1 MPSTPRRLL
10 RLLRLCAAASASVLI
25 LVLGRSLALAAD
37 GGSGQAAAHS
47 DPMAI
52 VLLAAALVIALAVI
66 GRGAA
71 GRFDQP
77 DVLGELLI
85 GIVIGNI
92 GYQFGLP
99 VFAVIM
105 HLHEAGALFHEVWTT
120 GATVTEAATHLFG
133 EAAARP
139 ETGIG
144 LFVQAAEASDSAW
157 LLVGLTLWLF
167 SNIGIILLLFQVG
180 LESSVR
186 EMRHVGGR
194 ALAVAV
200 VGVVLPMVLGYGISA
215 VLVPGAPASTHLFV
229 GATLT
234 ATSVG
239 ITARVFSDLGRLQSR
254 EAQIILGA
262 AVIDDVLGLIV
273 LAVVV
278 GIVTTGGLV
287 LGEAVRIVVIS
298 LVFLGGVLILGPHV
312 VRAGLPA
319 FRALDRSRA
328 KLLYPLA
335 LCFVLSWMASYIGLA
350 AIVGAFAAGIII
362 EEAIFAE
369 PDPGDQQTLAD
380 LVRPLEAVFAP
391 VFFVVMGM
399 QVNLRAFLDLHV
411 LMLASALIV
420 CAVGGKVVAGAV
432 AGSDVDRATVGL
444 GMVPRGEVG
453 LIFANVGRGLGVM
466 DEALFGAIV
475 VMVVV
480 TTLITPFT
488 LRWSLARGRA
498 RTETP

>member
-1 MPSTPRRLL
+1 MSHIIA
-10 RLLRLCAAASASVLI
+10 RLCRIGAVSMAAL
-25 LVLGRSLALAAD
+25 LVLALAQGLARGAED
-37 GGSGQAAAHS
+37 GGGESAGHS

-52 VLLAAALVIALAVI
+52 VLLAAALVIVLAVI

-71 GRFDQP
+71 GRCNQP

-92 GYQFGLP
+92 GYQMGLP

-105 HLHEAGALFHEVWTT
+105 HLHEAGALFHEVWST
-120 GATVTEAATHLFG
+120 GTTVTEAATRLFG
-133 EAAARP
+133 PAATQPGTGMADFVEAAS
-139 ETGIG
+139 
-144 LFVQAAEASDSAW
+144 SDDNAW
-157 LLVGLTLWLF
+157 LLVGLALWLF
-167 SNIGIILLLFQVG
+167 SNVGIILLLFQVG
-180 LESSVR
+180 LESSVG

-194 ALAVAV
+194 ALAVAI
-200 VGVVLPMVLGYGISA
+200 VGVVLPMGLGYGISA
-215 VLVPGAPASTHLFV
+215 LLVSDAPASTHLFV

-239 ITARVFSDLGRLQSR
+239 ITARVLSDLGRLHTD
-254 EAQIILGA
+254 EAKIILGA

-278 GIVTTGGLV
+278 GIVTTGDVV
-287 LGEAVRIVVIS
+287 LGEVARIVIIS
-298 LVFLGGVLILGPHV
+298 FVFLGGVLILGPRLV
-312 VRAGLPA
+312 GYGLPV

-335 LCFVLSWMASYIGLA
+335 LCFLLSWMASYIGLA

-369 PDPGDQQTLAD
+369 PDPDDHQTLSD

-391 VFFVVMGM
+391 VFFVLMGM
-399 QVNLRAFLDLHV
+399 QVNLVAFFDTEV
-411 LMLASALIV
+411 LMLASALII
-420 CAVGGKVVAGAV
+420 CAVGGKIVAGVVAGP
-432 AGSDVDRATVGL
+432 GIDKTTVGF

-488 LRWSLARGRA
+488 LRWSLN
-498 RTETP
+498 RTRPS